1 MGKINILGLG
11 PGDVD
16 SITIGVIEKIN
27 SGVKNYLRTEKHPA
41 VKYFKDNNIPYESY
55 DYVYEQEDDFLNV
68 YKRIV
73 ENLIDK
79 SRQYEE
85 INYLVPGNPLVAE
98 KTVELLLQKEGADL
112 QIEIF
117 AGMSFIDPV
126 VQLVKRDP
134 INGLK
139 ILDGTSLQMNNLDIN
154 IDCLIV
160 QVYNNVVASNVKL
173 MLSEVYGDDY
183 EIYVVNSAGV
193 KEKEQLI
200 KIPIFELDRIETID
214 SLTSI
219 YVPKMDKIIKKVYNI
234 DDIIDTTRILRS
246 KDGCPWDIKQT
257 HETIRDCVIEEAY
270 EVVDAID
277 KKDIDSLVEEL
288 GDLLFQVIFHC
299 QIGYEEGEFNLLDV
313 TTALNKKLIHRHPH
327 VFGQKK
333 VEKSEEV
340 VYNWNKL
347 KYKDRGISSYTER
360 LKDMPRLPSLMRSYK
375 VQERAAQIGFDWDH
389 VDGALAKVK
398 EEYYEVMECINK
410 LQGGDVEKVEE
421 ELGDLLFAVVNVCRF
436 LKVNPE
442 VALNRTVN
450 KFIARFEMMEKYS
463 NKIGKKLE
471 EMTLEEM
478 DKLWDKAKLH
488 KY

>member
-1 MGKINILGLG
+1 
-11 PGDVD
+11 
-16 SITIGVIEKIN
+16 
-27 SGVKNYLRTEKHPA
+27 
-41 VKYFKDNNIPYESY
+41 
-55 DYVYEQEDDFLNV
+55 
-68 YKRIV
+68 
-73 ENLIDK
+73 
-79 SRQYEE
+79 
-85 INYLVPGNPLVAE
+85 
-98 KTVELLLQKEGADL
+98 
-112 QIEIF
+112 
-117 AGMSFIDPV
+117 
-126 VQLVKRDP
+126 
-134 INGLK
+134 
-139 ILDGTSLQMNNLDIN
+139 
-154 IDCLIV
+154 
-160 QVYNNVVASNVKL
+160 
-173 MLSEVYGDDY
+173 
-183 EIYVVNSAGV
+183 
-193 KEKEQLI
+193 
-200 KIPIFELDRIETID
+200 
-214 SLTSI
+214 
-219 YVPKMDKIIKKVYNI
+219 
-234 DDIIDTTRILRS
+234 
-246 KDGCPWDIKQT
+246 
-257 HETIRDCVIEEAY
+257 
-270 EVVDAID
+270 
-277 KKDIDSLVEEL
+277 DIDSLVEEL

-360 LKDMPRLPSLMRSYK
+360 LKDIPKLPSLMRSYK

-389 VDGALAKVK
+389 VSGALDKVK

-410 LQGGDVEKVEE
+410 LRGGDTEKIEE

-436 LKVNPE
+436 FNVNPE
-442 VALNRTVN
+442 VALNKTVN